1 MPVAGCQTGSMRSDR
16 TIPPPWEFPW
26 DFRRRAGI
34 AAFLTALFLSVPAP
48 AALTVTDGDTLRID
62 GRPHRIANIDAPE
75 LRHAQC
81 DAERRLAMVAKLRLA
96 ELLASGRMEVTVGDP
111 ATGRTF
117 DRYDRIL
124 ATISVDG
131 KDVGAILIA
140 EGLARPW
147 EGRRRSW
154 CVPG

>member
-1 MPVAGCQTGSMRSDR
+1 MML
-16 TIPPPWEFPW
+16 PWEISW
-26 DFRRRAGI
+26 DFRSMAG
-34 AAFLTALFLSVPAP
+34 ALALFGGVFLVSPSP

-124 ATISVDG
+124 ATITVDG
-131 KDVGAILIA
+131 RDVGAILIA

-154 CVPG
+154 CVTNGFEGGAR